1 MKWNELTLWQYQQLM
16 PIITKPNKDWTELD
30 KEVKLLCIV
39 TGLTEYQIDSLSI
52 EDLKELRK
60 DLAFLDEPI
69 EGKPIDYITTNGKR
83 YRINYDIKNM
93 PSARYI
99 ESKVFST
106 DTLGNLHKIAASM
119 VIPQKRNWFGKW
131 IDDNYDASK
140 HEEYAADMQE
150 ANFIHVYHSLVFF
163 YQVYR
168 NWIEVTRD
176 YMKGEMT
183 TAGMTT
189 QQADSVLSL
198 LCESTGGI
206 IPSNLLPN
214 TKISELQKLLKLKP
228 LNF

>member
-16 PIITKPNKDWTELD
+16 PIITNPNKDWTELD

-39 TGLTEYQIDSLSI
+39 TGLTEHQIDSLSI

-60 DLAFLDEPI
+60 DLAFLDQPI
-69 EGKPIDYITTNGKR
+69 EGKPVDYISINGKR

-99 ESKVFST
+99 ESKVFSK

-119 VIPQKRNWFGKW
+119 VIPQKKNWYGKW
-131 IDDNYDASK
+131 VDDKYDASR
-140 HEEYAADMQE
+140 HEEYATDMQE

-168 NWIEVTRD
+168 NWIEVSRD
-176 YMKGEMT
+176 YMKAQMMKT
-183 TAGMTT
+183 GMTT
-189 QQADSVLSL
+189 EQADSVVSL
-198 LCESTGGI
+198 LCESMGGI
-206 IPSNLLPN
+206 IPPKLLPN
-214 TKISELQKLLKLKP
+214 TKILELQKFLK
-228 LNF
+228 

>member
-16 PIITKPNKDWTELD
+16 PIITNTNKDWTELD

-39 TGLTEYQIDSLSI
+39 TGLTEYQIDSLGI

-69 EGKPIDYITTNGKR
+69 EGKPVDYITTNGKR

-119 VIPQKRNWFGKW
+119 IIPQKKNWYGKW
-131 IDDNYDASK
+131 IDEKYDASK
-140 HEEYAADMQE
+140 HEEYASDMQE

-176 YMKGEMT
+176 YMKAEMT
-183 TAGMTT
+183 TSGMTS

-206 IPSNLLPN
+206 IPPNLLPN
-214 TKISELQKLLKLKP
+214 TKILELRKLLK
-228 LNF
+228 

>member
-16 PIITKPNKDWTELD
+16 PIMTKPEKDWTELD
-30 KEVKLLCIV
+30 KEVKLLCII

-60 DLAFLDEPI
+60 DLVFLDEPI
-69 EGKPIDYITTNGKR
+69 EGKPVDYITTNGKR

-99 ESKVFST
+99 ESKVFSK

-119 VIPQKRNWFGKW
+119 VIPQKKNWYGKW
-131 IDDNYDASK
+131 VDDKYDASK
-140 HEEYAADMQE
+140 HEEYASDMQE

-168 NWIEVTRD
+168 NWIEVSQD
-176 YMKGEMT
+176 YMKSEMT
-183 TAGMTT
+183 KSGMTKE
-189 QQADSVLSL
+189 QADLVVSL
-198 LCESTGGI
+198 LCESMGGT
-206 IPSNLLPN
+206 IPQNLLPN
-214 TKISELQKLLKLKP
+214 TKILELQKLLK
-228 LNF
+228 